1 MAGSPRLLLTWPY
14 LISSSFSATD
24 SIKWKIR
31 GQDFPMKEG
40 LKNKKKYDFCLP
52 TFRNMSLFREFQ
64 TILSFDNT
72 FSVPQFQVG
81 IYSQFQSME
90 ICSLCWTVRSIDI
103 LPVNLAMFL
112 SSIINKLICYNPPFA
127 YCYRSDWFADITTLD
142 LFLHTL
148 SNSIDSNKVQ
158 LRSVYCATKTT
169 NMLIED
175 QFHFQRCWICQMLF
189 ISLLISFFIDISFA
203 PMHVFQFLLIWREKI
218 FKSGGHSQ
226 IRMFAHL

>member
-1 MAGSPRLLLTWPY
+1 MAGSSRLLKTGPY

-31 GQDFPMKEG
+31 GHDFPMKKG
-40 LKNKKKYDFCLP
+40 LKTKNYDVCLP
-52 TFRNMSLFREFQ
+52 TFRNKSLLGEFQ
-64 TILSFDNT
+64 TILSLDDTFDL
-72 FSVPQFQVG
+72 PKIQVG
-81 IYSQFQSME
+81 ICGQFQSME

-103 LPVNLAMFL
+103 LPVNLAMSL

-127 YCYRSDWFADITTLD
+127 YCYGSDWFADITTFN
-142 LFLHTL
+142 LFLHRL

-175 QFHFQRCWICQMLF
+175 HFHFQRCWICQMSI
-189 ISLLISFFIDISFA
+189 ISLLITFFIDIWFA
-203 PMHVFQFLLIWREKI
+203 LTHVFFS
-218 FKSGGHSQ
+218 FC
-226 IRMFAHL
+226 